1 MANDELVKPE
11 NNTHSSSF
19 RQDHFTGI
27 RHNFDLFPTHDY
39 YNSETFEQLLD
50 INLQIGSPYEEN
62 EVIWNQNFQ
71 EHKATTALQDSRI
84 LQHSDE
90 TEQEA
95 EGLDGNHKVSFLSF
109 PDNEDFVTEA
119 TTGVRQKQESQ
130 EIDDDHL
137 DLSMSNNNNNSMAP
151 PPSSQCWSMSGEHE
165 MTVGKEFPDAKAC
178 RKALRDAAISQRF
191 EIHTIK
197 SDKTRFTAKC
207 MSQGCPWRI
216 HCAKLPNAST
226 FTVRTV
232 HNTHTCG
239 GVSHLGH
246 QQANVQWVAEAV
258 AEKVREN
265 PLFKPKQILEEI
277 HRTHG
282 IALSYK
288 QAWRG
293 KERLIGKLRG
303 SFEEEYRLLPQY
315 CDEIVRANP
324 GSVAVVHANP
334 IDERF
339 LQVFVSFRASIT
351 GFLTACRPLI
361 ALDKAV
367 LKSKYPGTL
376 LVASGFDGDGGV
388 LPLAYAVVNEEN
400 DTNWYQFLTELRKI
414 LEANC
419 ESIRKLTILS
429 TMEKSVVDGV
439 ESNFPTAFHGFCVH
453 HLAGR
458 FYKEFHNSGALVSLL
473 WEAAHSPT
481 VLEFNSKLNSIQ
493 QISPEAFLWI
503 QNVSPSLWASCY
515 FGGTRFGQ
523 LTANV
528 VTDSLESWIEEVSG
542 LPIIQTMECF
552 HRRLMDLF
560 KERREACSHWSDDV
574 LLVPSAESRMLA
586 AMERSRGHRVY
597 RANEAE
603 FEVMASEG
611 NVVVDIENR
620 SCLCR
625 RWEVYGLPCSHAVGA
640 LLSCG
645 EDVYEY
651 AESCFAVESYRRTYA
666 DAIEPVSDNV
676 EWRDKVL
683 KREDGVGGDGIRT
696 PKVTGAARRRRR
708 RIRPED
714 RDRVKRL
721 VHCSRCQ
728 QTGHFR
734 TTCIAPM

>member
-11 NNTHSSSF
+11 NAHSSSF

-27 RHNFDLFPTHDY
+27 RHNFELFPTND
-39 YNSETFEQLLD
+39 YNSDFEQLLD
-50 INLQIGSPYEEN
+50 INLQIGASYEEN
-62 EVIWNQNFQ
+62 EVWNQFQ
-71 EHKATTALQDSRI
+71 EHKATALQDSMI
-84 LQHSDE
+84 HHSDE

-95 EGLDGNHKVSFLSF
+95 VGVDGNQHVSFLSF
-109 PDNEDFVTEA
+109 PDNEVSVTGA
-119 TTGVRQKQESQ
+119 RQKQESQ
-130 EIDDDHL
+130 EIDENL
-137 DLSMSNNNNNSMAP
+137 DLSMSNNNSNNSMP

-165 MTVGKEFPDAKAC
+165 MSVGKEFPDAKAC
-178 RKALRDAAISQRF
+178 RRALRDAAISQRF
-191 EIHTIK
+191 EIQTIK
-197 SDKTRFTAKC
+197 SDRTRFTAKC

-216 HCAKLPNAST
+216 HCAKLPNLPT

-232 HNTHTCG
+232 HSTHTCG

-246 QQANVQWVAEAV
+246 QQASVQWVADAV
-258 AEKVREN
+258 SEKLKEN
-265 PLFKPKQILEEI
+265 PHFKPKQILEEI

-293 KERLIGKLRG
+293 KERLMGRVNKLLRGG

-315 CDEIVRANP
+315 CHEIVRANP
-324 GSVAVVHANP
+324 GSVALVHANP

-339 LQVFVSFRASIT
+339 QQVFVSFKPSIT
-351 GFLTACRPLI
+351 GFLTSCRPLI

-388 LPLAYAVVNEEN
+388 LPLAYAVVSEDN
-400 DTNWYQFLTELRKI
+400 DSSWYQFLTELRKI
-414 LEANC
+414 LEVNNC
-419 ESIRKLTILS
+419 ESIVKRKLTILS
-429 TMEKSVVDGV
+429 TMEKSIVDGV
-439 ESNFPTAFHGFCVH
+439 EINFPTAFHGFCVD

-458 FYKEFHNSGALVSLL
+458 FHKEFHSSTLVSLL

-481 VLEFNSKLNSIQ
+481 VVEFTSVINTIQ
-493 QISPEAFLWI
+493 QISQEAFLWI
-503 QNVSPSLWASCY
+503 QNISPSLWASCY
-515 FGGTRFGQ
+515 FEGTRFGQ

-528 VTDSLESWIEEVSG
+528 VTESSLKSWIEDVSG
-542 LPIIQTMECF
+542 LPIVQTMECF

-560 KERREACSHWSDDV
+560 KERREASSRWSDDDV
-574 LLVPSAESRMLA
+574 LVPSAESRMLA
-586 AMERSRGHRVY
+586 AMEKSRGHRVY

-611 NVVVDIENR
+611 NVVVDVENR

-625 RWEVYGLPCSHAVGA
+625 RWEVQGLPCSHAVGA
-640 LLSCG
+640 LLTCE

-651 AESCFAVESYRRTYA
+651 AESCFTAESYRRTYGE
-666 DAIEPVSDNV
+666 AIEAVSESV
-676 EWRDKVL
+676 EWREKVV
-683 KREDGVGGDGIRT
+683 KREDGGGGGDGIRT
-696 PKVTGAARRRRR
+696 PKLKAGRRRVRR
-708 RIRPED
+708 VRPED
-714 RDRVKRL
+714 GDRVKRA